1 MRQLKIDRPVPPTG
15 AVQQRQ
21 HREDEVYPRSTMVP
35 RGIPAIVG
43 LVLLSGTVPKD
54 GFAVESGAK
63 AGTGLYLVE
72 LADPPLL
79 RYDGSLPG
87 LRATAPQARGKI
99 DLRAPASSAYL
110 DHLDARQDAAL
121 SSMRAVLGA
130 EPSARFRYRLTRNG
144 FALRLDPGQA
154 RQVAAMPGVLRVEPD
169 TVDPL
174 LSLESV
180 AQIGAPQVWDGSG
193 TDGLAT
199 RGEGLLVG
207 VIDTGINFDHPA
219 FAATA
224 IDGHVHV
231 NPFGAGTFRGW
242 CAPTHPR
249 YDPRYRCNGKLV
261 GAWDFADG
269 ITVQVVING
278 VPTTAVENDGPVD
291 DNGHGSATA
300 SIAAGNANAP
310 LGFTGTA
317 RRASLIAYDACISLG
332 NNSSAGVCPASA
344 QLAAIE
350 QAILDGVDVINFSIG
365 GGRNPWSAND
375 RSQAFLDATAA
386 GVFVSTGTGNTGPG
400 PSTVFHLAPLVSSSG
415 ASVKISV
422 QPLFGT
428 VSTVGSNAPGPF
440 TGLGLDISGIWP
452 TGIPES
458 EFVYAGDLPCFG
470 PGCED
475 FPAPPSECFN
485 QFPPGAVRDKILICD
500 RRGNSNPLGT
510 FIGATGLN
518 RVFGLPRAVIV
529 ANVLDGPLPLVSSD
543 GVNPLPDYSLFLTL
557 TKPDADALKL
567 WVRSGAQRR
576 GRLSGVAPP
585 TVRRELLAGFSSR
598 GPNPSFDVIKPDL
611 VAPGQSIA
619 AATPG
624 PRPGLPAPGATDV
637 YSGTSFAAPH
647 VTGAAALIRA
657 VHPDWTPAQILS
669 SLVLTTEPF
678 LVSTADVVGPL
689 GVDAVGAGRIDV
701 ARAVRTS
708 LVLDESIANFRAADP
723 ALGGQPRE
731 LNLAS
736 MSNGACVRS
745 CTWTRR
751 MSNPGTQ
758 TRSYAATGNGPSA
771 LGVSVTP
778 ATFTL
783 APGASQ
789 TLQITVTATP
799 GVAVDLGATAE
810 IVIRS
815 AGAPDARMPIR
826 VGGANGVA
834 LPSVLPVATGGT
846 GSLVLRDLGS
856 LSASG
861 TLRAALTSVVSAAEI
876 PAPLAQDPTPNDPFD
891 AGSNTIVR
899 LIDVPASGVRA
910 FWLSLEAT
918 AGADL
923 DLWVGEDVNRDG
935 LPSINET
942 RCAANGPASS
952 ETCILGADS
961 DTRYWVVL
969 QNFSA
974 SAQGVVEQA
983 ILREA
988 VVPNAP
994 ATGSTLNVTVPASTP
1009 SYTPFDATLT
1019 WNLAQLPGRN
1029 LVAVLDL
1036 GDATDPAR
1044 IGSATIVFTRDQ
1056 NAALFRDG
1064 FE

>member
-1 MRQLKIDRPVPPTG
+1 MIP
-15 AVQQRQ
+15 QRAS
-21 HREDEVYPRSTMVP
+21 V
-35 RGIPAIVG
+35 IVILG
-43 LVLLSGTVPKD
+43 LLAGTVPKD
-54 GFAVESGAK
+54 GVAIEASAK

-79 RYDGSLPG
+79 RYDGSIAG
-87 LRATAPQARGKI
+87 LRATAPRAQGKI
-99 DLRAPASSAYL
+99 DLGAPASTAYL

-121 SSMRAVLGA
+121 SAMRGVLGSEA
-130 EPSARFRYRLTRNG
+130 KARFRYRLTRNG
-144 FALRLDPGQA
+144 FALRLDPAQA
-154 RQVAAMPGVLRVEPD
+154 RQVAAMPGVRSVVAD
-169 TVDPL
+169 SVDPL

-180 AQIGAPQVWDGSG
+180 AQIGAPQVWDGTGSNG
-193 TDGLAT
+193 VAT

-269 ITVQVVING
+269 ITVQAVING

-317 RRASLIAYDACISLG
+317 RRANLIVYDACVSLG
-332 NNSSAGVCPASA
+332 SNSSAGACPASA

-365 GGRNPWSAND
+365 GGRNPWGAND

-386 GVFVSTGTGNTGPG
+386 GVFVSTGTGNTGPA
-400 PSTVFHLAPLVSSSG
+400 PSSVFHLAPWVSSAG

-428 VSTVGSNAPGPF
+428 VTAAGDNPPGPF

-452 TGIPES
+452 DGIPES

-470 PGCED
+470 PGCEG
-475 FPAPPSECFN
+475 FPAPPNECFS
-485 QFPPGAVRDKILICD
+485 QFPPGSVRDKILICD
-500 RRGNSNPLGT
+500 RRGTSNPLGT

-529 ANVLDGPLPLVSSD
+529 ANVQDGPLPLVSGE
-543 GVNPLPDYSLFLTL
+543 GVNPLTDYSLFLTL
-557 TKPDADALKL
+557 TKPDADALKQ
-567 WVRSGAQRR
+567 WVRSGAARR
-576 GRLSGVAPP
+576 GRLSAVAPP
-585 TVRRELLAGFSSR
+585 AVRRELVAGFSSR
-598 GPNPSFDVIKPDL
+598 GPNPSFDVVKPDL

-624 PRPGLPAPGATDV
+624 PRPGLPAPGATDL

-678 LVSTADVVGPL
+678 LISTSDVVGPL

-723 ALGGQPRE
+723 AIGGQPRE

-736 MSNGACVRS
+736 MSNSACVRS

-751 MSNPGTQ
+751 VTNPGPLA
-758 TRSYAATGNGPSA
+758 RSYNAVGSGPAA
-771 LGVSVTP
+771 LGVAVTP
-778 ATFTL
+778 ATFSL

-789 TLQITVTATP
+789 TLQVTATATP
-799 GVAVDLGATAE
+799 GAAVDLGATAE

-815 AGAPDARMPIR
+815 AGAPDARMPLR

-834 LPSVLPVATGGT
+834 LPGVLPVTTTGT

-856 LSASG
+856 RTASG
-861 TLRAALTSVVSAAEI
+861 TLRAFLTNVVSAAEI
-876 PAPLAQDPTPNDPFD
+876 PASLAQDPTPDDPFD
-891 AGSNTIVR
+891 AGSNTVLR

-910 FWLSLEAT
+910 FWLTLEAT
-918 AGADL
+918 AGADV
-923 DLWVGEDVNRDG
+923 DLWVGEDVDRDG
-935 LPSINET
+935 LPSLIET
-942 RCAANGPASS
+942 RCAANGPASI

-974 SAQGVVEQA
+974 SAPGAVEQA
-983 ILREA
+983 VLREA

-1036 GDATDPAR
+1036 GDTADPAR

-1056 NAALFRDG
+1056 NGALFRDG

>member
-1 MRQLKIDRPVPPTG
+1 
-15 AVQQRQ
+15 
-21 HREDEVYPRSTMVP
+21 MVP

-43 LVLLSGTVPKD
+43 LVLLAGTVPKD

-110 DHLDARQDAAL
+110 DHLDTRQDAAL

-224 IDGHVHV
+224 IDGHVHA

-317 RRASLIAYDACISLG
+317 RRANLIVYDACISLG

-365 GGRNPWSAND
+365 GGRNPWSSND

-386 GVFVSTGTGNTGPG
+386 GVFVSAATGNSGPG
-400 PSTVFHLAPLVSSSG
+400 PSTVFHLAPWVSSAG
-415 ASVKISV
+415 ASVKGSA
-422 QPLFGT
+422 QPEFGT
-428 VSTVGSNAPGPF
+428 VTPLGGSAPGPY

-452 TGIPES
+452 DGIPES

-470 PGCED
+470 PGCEG
-475 FPAPPSECFN
+475 FTAPPNECISP
-485 QFPPGAVRDKILICD
+485 FPPGSVRDKILICD
-500 RRGNSNPLGT
+500 RRGFSSPLGT
-510 FIGATGLN
+510 FIAAAGLS

-529 ANVLDGPLPLVSSD
+529 TNVLDGPVPLVSGD
-543 GVNPLPDYSLFLTL
+543 GTAPLEDYPLYISLG
-557 TKPDADALKL
+557 KRDGDALKQ
-567 WVRSGAQRR
+567 WVRSGATRR
-576 GRLSGVAPP
+576 GRVSAVLPSGVP
-585 TVRRELLAGFSSR
+585 RELLADFSSR
-598 GPNPSFDVIKPDL
+598 GPNPSFDVNKPDL
-611 VAPGQSIA
+611 IAPGQEIS
-619 AATPG
+619 AATRGSPPG
-624 PRPGLPAPGATDV
+624 QPALPASIP
-637 YSGTSFAAPH
+637 YSGTSFSAPH
-647 VTGAAALIRA
+647 VAGAAALIRA

-669 SLVLTTEPF
+669 ALVMTADPF
-678 LVSTADVVGPL
+678 LISSADVFNASS
-689 GVDAVGAGRIDV
+689 VDAVGGGRIDV
-701 ARAVRTS
+701 ARATRTS
-708 LVLDESIANFRAADP
+708 LVLDESIANFRAANP
-723 ALGGQPRE
+723 ATGGQPRE

-736 MSNGACVRS
+736 MSNSACARNCS
-745 CTWTRR
+745 WTRR
-751 MSNPGTQ
+751 VSNPGTQ

-789 TLQITVTATP
+789 TLQIAVAATP
-799 GVAVDLGATAE
+799 GAAVDLAATAE
-810 IVIRS
+810 VVIRS
-815 AGAPDARMPIR
+815 AGAPDARMPVR
-826 VGGANGVA
+826 VGGANGVG
-834 LPSVLPVATGGT
+834 LPGVLPLTTGGA
-846 GSLVLRDLGS
+846 GSLLLRDLGS
-856 LSASG
+856 RTASG
-861 TLRAALTSVVSAAEI
+861 ALRASPTRVVSAAEI

-891 AGSNTIVR
+891 AGSNTILR

-952 ETCILGADS
+952 ETCILGAAS

-994 ATGSTLNVTVPASTP
+994 ATGTTLTVTLPATTP
-1009 SYTPFDATLT
+1009 AYTPFDATLA
-1019 WNLAQLPGRN
+1019 WDLASLPGRN